1 MQVHLTQKISPP
13 PPPPPPTA
21 TIPSNGS
28 SLFSSSLIPPPST
41 TILPS
46 SSASSQPVMPA
57 VYPSISSSSSIPI
70 PQSSSFSSSSSIPIP
85 QSPSFSS
92 SSSIPIPQSSSS
104 SMPLS
109 TSSLPLSPPQSRPSS
124 IQLSYSLPVPSCSSS
139 RPSSIQVSSTPIS
152 SDRQSVTPT
161 ITETSES
168 GSEKPQPES
177 NKSKDYSQYKTVN
190 ELLECLG
197 LQEYEGDFAQLPVVE
212 VSELFMIKE
221 DKLKTFMK
229 FGHRKRLI
237 DTLCQIDPLYSFLT
251 LIDHHDY
258 YEKFKDLGF
267 DSIWSLL
274 GITKECQSVF
284 ELNDEEMDHLLEKK
298 EKFMKDNTPDIDN
311 MKELIGLKED
321 SDSEPIL
328 CIFFSEETATRLKN
342 VII

>member
-1 MQVHLTQKISPP
+1 MISP

-57 VYPSISSSSSIPI
+57 VYPS
-70 PQSSSFSSSSSIPIP
+70 FSSSSSIPIP
-85 QSPSFSS
+85 QSPSISS

-109 TSSLPLSPPQSRPSS
+109 TSSLPLPPPQSRPSS
-124 IQLSYSLPVPSCSSS
+124 IQLSSSLPVPSCSSS

-237 DTLCQIDPLYSFLT
+237 DTLCQIYPLYSFLT

-328 CIFFSEETATRLKN
+328 RIFFSEETATRLKN